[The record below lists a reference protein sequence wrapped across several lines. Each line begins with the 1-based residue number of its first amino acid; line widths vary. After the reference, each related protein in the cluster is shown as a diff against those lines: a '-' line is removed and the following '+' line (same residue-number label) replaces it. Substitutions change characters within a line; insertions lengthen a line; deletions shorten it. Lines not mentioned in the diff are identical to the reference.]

1 MTCTAFLTIFGVVK
15 VFPLT
20 VEVLETHGTYCVF
33 GTVCWL
39 TAAFSYW
46 FVPET
51 SGKSMSE
58 LHNLF
63 GPQLPSHQT
72 SQQQEAV
79 GVNESESD
87 DDAAK

>member
-58 LHNLF
+58 LQNLF
-63 GPQLPSHQT
+63 GSPPSPQT
-72 SQQQEAV
+72 SQQQEAAA
-79 GVNESESD
+79 VNESESD
-87 DDAAK
+87 DNAAK